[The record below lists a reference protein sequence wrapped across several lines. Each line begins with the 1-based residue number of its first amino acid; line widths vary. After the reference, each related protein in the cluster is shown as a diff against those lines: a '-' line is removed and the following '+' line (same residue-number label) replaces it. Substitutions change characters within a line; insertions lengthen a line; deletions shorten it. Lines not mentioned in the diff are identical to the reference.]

1 MGQMHSFLNLG
12 ALPESG
18 DILDSHLDENVAQH
32 VKVLRI
38 KAGENLRFLDGAG
51 LIVEV
56 TCKQIKPRYA
66 FAVVARTRAAALVPP
81 LELCVSPPKGDAF
94 RDVIAQ
100 ATEIGAT
107 SIRFLRSDFGQYP
120 AGQPAPSDKAQ
131 RISDAAA
138 EQCTRAWRC
147 EVLPGWHDA
156 AQALSLPGIHV
167 VADEESANSPQ
178 ETIGFLGPAPALD
191 KLSPTAPLRLYVGPE
206 GGWSERERKFFRD
219 RAHSLSL
226 GRLVLRVPTAAVA
239 GLHWL
244 RTYGLSKAL

>member
-1 MGQMHSFLNLG
+1 MGQIHSFLNLG
-12 ALPESG
+12 ALPEAG
-18 DILDSHLDENVAQH
+18 EILDSHLDENVAQH

-38 KAGENLRFLDGAG
+38 KAGENLRFLDGQG
-51 LIVEV
+51 LITEV
-56 TCKQIKPRYA
+56 TCKQIKPRPT
-66 FAVVARTRAAALVPP
+66 FAIVERKRAPALIPP

-94 RDVIAQ
+94 RDVVAQ

-131 RISDAAA
+131 RVSDSAA
-138 EQCTRAWRC
+138 EQCVRAWRC
-147 EVLPGWHDA
+147 EVLPGWHE
-156 AQALSLPGIHV
+156 ALQTLALPGIHV
-167 VADEESANSPQ
+167 VADEESANAAQ
-178 ETIGFLGPAPALD
+178 ESIGFLSSAPSLAN
-191 KLSPTAPLRLYVGPE
+191 LSPAAPLRLYVGPE
-206 GGWSERERKFFRD
+206 GGWSERERTFFRD

-244 RTYGLSKAL
+244 RAYGLSKTL

>member
-1 MGQMHSFLNLG
+1 MGQIHSFLNLG

-18 DILDSHLDENVAQH
+18 EILDSQLNDNVTQH

-38 KAGENLRFLDGAG
+38 KPGENLRFLDGRG
-51 LIVEV
+51 LITEV

-66 FAVVARTRAAALVPP
+66 FSVVARTRVPALIPP

-131 RISDAAA
+131 RVSDSAA
-138 EQCTRAWRC
+138 EQCVRAWRC
-147 EVLPGWHDA
+147 EVLPGWHEA
-156 AQALSLPGIHV
+156 TQTLALPGVHI
-167 VADEESANSPQ
+167 VADEESANAAS
-178 ETIGFLGPAPALD
+178 ETIGFLGAAPSLAN
-191 KLSPTAPLRLYVGPE
+191 LSPEAPLRLYVGPE
-206 GGWSERERKFFRD
+206 GGWSERERTFFKA
-219 RAHSLSL
+219 RAHSLAL

-244 RTYGLSKAL
+244 RAYGLSKPL